1 MRPTHIMAVPG
12 LTRNVVAPEVSRR
25 IRGVFGSKVCSAVNV
40 IRRPTIAAAM
50 AVASAHRGLGSK
62 TFYPPEARAA
72 RANLCPFATNARR
85 GSMLWSKV
93 ASISCLASTVFH
105 GPTDGRQTRAIR
117 ALANGVTVATA
128 SRPS

>member
-1 MRPTHIMAVPG
+1 MWWPPKSDGV
-12 LTRNVVAPEVSRR
+12 
-25 IRGVFGSKVCSAVNV
+25 RGVFGSKVCSAVNV
-40 IRRPTIAAAM
+40 IQRPTIAA

-117 ALANGVTVATA
+117 ALPNGVTVAA
-128 SRPS
+128 SSRLAPADVVNAFVH